1 MVSTPLDARMQRS
14 RRVLRDALLILLQE
28 KPFDQITVR
37 EITAR
42 AKVGY
47 ATFFRHFASKDALL
61 HDLAA
66 GQISDLI
73 DMAVPVLFIANS
85 RESCLAM
92 CAYVHERRSLWFAL
106 LTGGAASTVRNE
118 FIRQARIV
126 TSKAPTRSNWLPG
139 DLSTVWATG
148 GCIDVLAWWLA
159 QRDSYS
165 VEQVAEIIDRLVV
178 GPIVAA
184 AEPKV
189 QRSQRGSLDRRP
201 AALRAG

>member
-1 MVSTPLDARMQRS
+1 MSTPLDARMQRS
-14 RRVLRDALLILLQE
+14 RRTLRDALLAVLEE

-47 ATFFRHFASKDALL
+47 ATFFRHYASKEALL

-66 GQISDLI
+66 GEIGDLL
-73 DMAVPVLFIANS
+73 DMAVPVLFVANS
-85 RESCLAM
+85 LESCRAM
-92 CAYVHERRSLWFAL
+92 CAYVYERRVLWTAL
-106 LTGGAASTVRNE
+106 LTGGAAGTVRDE

-126 TSKAPTRSNWLPG
+126 TARAPTRSNGLPG

-159 QRDSYS
+159 QRTPYS
-165 VEQVAEIIDRLVV
+165 VEQVAEIVDRLIV
-178 GPIVAA
+178 GPIVADSR
-184 AEPKV
+184 PKDE
-189 QRSQRGSLDRRP
+189 SARRP
-201 AALRAG
+201 LPEKHAATIRMN